1 MDDLK
6 ISLIVPAYNVERYV
20 GECLQSICS
29 QTWQNWEAV
38 VIDDG
43 SSDGTGRICDLWQE
57 FDHRVHV
64 YHIANGGVSAA
75 RNAALKLVTGEI
87 VGFADADDRLPH
99 TAFERIA
106 GHFMQSPSLS
116 AVFAGHRRMDES
128 GRITETRQGKPFA
141 GADGRAAAGMT
152 LEQGR
157 DSYLGVLWNKYFRRD
172 CLIRD
177 GQPAVFSTDYRIGED
192 QVWLLEVCRGL
203 QSVEAETEPVYDYRI
218 RGGSAVHADISAEA
232 RRSEILARREMVE
245 LTRRYYP
252 EYTAAAALKY
262 RTCMHAAARTELR
275 RMKPGAAVRAARGY
289 YKDAMAGQLSR
300 KRRVK
305 ETLFQCLY
313 GLLSPGEKE

>member
-57 FDHRVHV
+57 LDHRVHV

-203 QSVEAETEPVYDYRI
+203 QSVEAETERFSESGAPKVYHEFKYNDKSVRKPAAP
-218 RGGSAVHADISAEA
+218 RSWRAE
-232 RRSEILARREMVE
+232 RWWN
-245 LTRRYYP
+245 
-252 EYTAAAALKY
+252 
-262 RTCMHAAARTELR
+262 
-275 RMKPGAAVRAARGY
+275 
-289 YKDAMAGQLSR
+289 
-300 KRRVK
+300 
-305 ETLFQCLY
+305 
-313 GLLSPGEKE
+313 SPGGIIPNIRQQQRSNTGTACMRPPGRNSAA